1 MAAMD
6 SSIVF
11 WLVVLLAY
19 LMGSVSFAI
28 VVSRVRGLADPRS
41 YGSGNPG
48 ATNIMRSGDKIA
60 ALLTL
65 LGDAAKGWLAVYFVR
80 WTISGLEL
88 DVATHDA
95 QQLLAAGGLAVFLGH
110 LFPVFFRFRGGKGV
124 ATALGVLLG
133 LSPVLGLATLSTWL
147 GIFLL
152 TKISS
157 LAALVSAIAA
167 PIYVATLG
175 LGLPVMAA
183 GLVDPVSWWQQPVW
197 RAVFWMSVFL
207 LVRHHRNIRG
217 LASGQELAFKK
228 KPKA

>member
-1 MAAMD
+1 MPAMD
-6 SSIVF
+6 LTIVF

-19 LMGSVSFAI
+19 LLGSVSFAI

-48 ATNIMRSGDKIA
+48 ATNIMRSGDKMA

-65 LGDAAKGWLAVYFVR
+65 LGDAAKGWLAVWFVR
-80 WTISGLEL
+80 WTIDGLQL
-88 DVATHDA
+88 DIGSQQA
-95 QQLLAAGGLAVFLGH
+95 QQMLAAGGLAVFLGH

-147 GIFLL
+147 VVFGL

-157 LAALVSAIAA
+157 LSALVAAIMA
-167 PIYVATLG
+167 PVYVAWLEF
-175 LGLPVMAA
+175 GLPRMAD
-183 GLVDPVSWWQQPVW
+183 GLVDPVSWWQQPIW

-207 LVRHHRNIRG
+207 LIRHHRNIRG
-217 LASGQELAFKK
+217 LASGREAAFKK
-228 KPKA
+228 KPKR

>member
-28 VVSRVRGLADPRS
+28 VVSRLRGLADPRS

-60 ALLTL
+60 AVLTL

-80 WTISGLEL
+80 WTIAGLEL
-88 DVATHDA
+88 DVATHEA

-157 LAALVSAIAA
+157 LAALVSAVAA

-175 LGLPVMAA
+175 LGPPMA
-183 GLVDPVSWWQQPVW
+183 L
-197 RAVFWMSVFL
+197 
-207 LVRHHRNIRG
+207 
-217 LASGQELAFKK
+217 
-228 KPKA
+228 